1 MGLAVTGTLGV
12 LDRAAERGLID
23 LRFAVAALRQT
34 LPATSEDEKGAGGK
48 AEAGQA
54 SLRLRDADSYGLPLF
69 SLMLSVHTALGRHRT
84 LLPTGRR
91 RPATSPHTTAERSR
105 TLADGSHEPAID
117 SDLRVY
123 GATLRPTADA
133 SDLWR
138 ASKDTNSSTRINFA
152 VATWTMSKLRVP

>member
-105 TLADGSHEPAID
+105 TLADGSYDPVMDPHIPRHETAYRCGQIAHDLQSPHIPCGSIPHPCARFADPCD
-117 SDLRVY
+117 SE
-123 GATLRPTADA
+123 
-133 SDLWR
+133 
-138 ASKDTNSSTRINFA
+138 
-152 VATWTMSKLRVP
+152 